1 MNTKYGKLSNVTVE
15 VGLDGYIDKIFKILP
30 MREEKCPTLTIYIQ
44 GLIREFMGNSSLMEG
59 LLYEKEFLSLVGT
72 LENLISDDIKFEE
85 FRSDVFK
92 SISIVKKM
100 KKNLGENNGFV

>member
-1 MNTKYGKLSNVTVE
+1 MNIKYGKLSNVTVE

-30 MREEKCPTLTIYIQ
+30 MKEEKCPTLTIYIQ

-72 LENLISDDIKFEE
+72 LENLTSDDIIFEE

-100 KKNLGENNGFV
+100 KKNLGDQNGFV

>member
-1 MNTKYGKLSNVTVE
+1 MNTKYGKLSSVTVE
-15 VGLDGYIDKIFKILP
+15 VGLESYIDKIFKILP

-59 LLYEKEFLSLVGT
+59 LLYEKEFLSLAGT

-100 KKNLGENNGFV
+100 KKNLGDNNGNV

>member
-1 MNTKYGKLSNVTVE
+1 MNTKYGKLSKITVE
-15 VGLDGYIDKIFKILP
+15 VGLEGYIDKIFKILP

-44 GLIREFMGNSSLMEG
+44 GLIREFMGNSSLMDG

-72 LENLISDDIKFEE
+72 LENLISEEIKFEE

>member
-1 MNTKYGKLSNVTVE
+1 MNIKYGKLSNVTVE

-30 MREEKCPTLTIYIQ
+30 MKEEKCPTLTIYIQ

-72 LENLISDDIKFEE
+72 LENLISDDIVFEE

-100 KKNLGENNGFV
+100 KKNLGDQNGFV

>member
-1 MNTKYGKLSNVTVE
+1 MNTKYGKLSNITVE
-15 VGLDGYIDKIFKILP
+15 VGLEGYIDKIFKILP

>member
-1 MNTKYGKLSNVTVE
+1 MKTKYGIISDITVE

-30 MREEKCPTLTIYIQ
+30 MKEEKCSTLTTYIQ
-44 GLIREFMGNSSLMEG
+44 GLIREFLGNSSLMEG
-59 LLYEKEFLSLVGT
+59 LLYEKDFLSLVGT
-72 LENLISDDIKFEE
+72 LENLTDKEISFEE

-100 KKNLGENNGFV
+100 KKNLGDNNGYV

>member
-15 VGLDGYIDKIFKILP
+15 VGLDSYIDKVFKILP
-30 MREEKCPTLTIYIQ
+30 MKEEKCPTLTIYIQ

-72 LENLISDDIKFEE
+72 LENLINEEIVFEE

-92 SISIVKKM
+92 SISIIKKM
-100 KKNLGENNGFV
+100 KKNLGEINGFV